1 MADLIVKSRVKDNV
15 PEGMRV
21 SADLADA
28 LDKKAEEILKKA
40 AERATANKRTTIMA
54 QDL

>member
-1 MADLIVKSRVKDNV
+1 MADLIVKSRIKDNI

-40 AERATANKRTTIMA
+40 VERAQANKRTTIMT

>member
-1 MADLIVKSRVKDNV
+1 MADLIVKSRIKDNI

-28 LDKKAEEILKKA
+28 LEKKAEEILKKA
-40 AERATANKRTTIMA
+40 ADRAVANKRTTIMT

>member
-1 MADLIVKSRVKDNV
+1 MGDLIVKSKIKDNV
-15 PEGMRV
+15 PEGMRI

-28 LDKKAEEILKKA
+28 LDKIMEQKLKKA
-40 AERATANKRTTIMA
+40 SERAQANKRTTIMI

>member
-1 MADLIVKSRVKDNV
+1 MGDLIVKSRIKDNV

-40 AERATANKRTTIMA
+40 AERAQANKRTTIMT